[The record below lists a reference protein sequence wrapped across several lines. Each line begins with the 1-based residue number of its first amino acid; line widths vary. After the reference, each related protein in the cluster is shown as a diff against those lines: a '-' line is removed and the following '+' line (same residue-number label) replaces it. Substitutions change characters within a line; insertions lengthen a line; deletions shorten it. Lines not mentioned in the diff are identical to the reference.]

1 MTSGRGRPRIA
12 VIILAVVA
20 AVFVVSGVAGVTLGG
35 VQAQAGWWFVVVGL
49 IGLAL
54 VAMELARR

>member
-1 MTSGRGRPRIA
+1 

-20 AVFVVSGVAGVTLGG
+20 GVFVVSGVLGVTLGG
-35 VQAQAGWWFVVVGL
+35 VQAQAGWWFVVIGL